1 MSLRNEHY
9 LQYIK
14 DQDEIAL
21 TTHVLKL
28 QKENRRFVHQ
38 LEHKQLGKIPSLTE
52 KDCETIQRYRWYL
65 EDTLLALK
73 NLGSDYMFTKSE
85 QKAFAFQ
92 KNVPKIT
99 RVGFYIGGYLGGIE
113 KYEIEINEDE
123 ALMSYSLSDT
133 HSVPPII
140 VMEPD
145 HLCKEEFFR
154 FIHSIHMGEWKKAYI
169 NAQKDDMFYDN
180 IIWRVEIFYADGLEK
195 VTFGGFNAFPYNF
208 EQFLNFFKRYK
219 RKVYTL

>member
-1 MSLRNEHY
+1 M
-9 LQYIK
+9 
-14 DQDEIAL
+14 
-21 TTHVLKL
+21 
-28 QKENRRFVHQ
+28 
-38 LEHKQLGKIPSLTE
+38 
-52 KDCETIQRYRWYL
+52 
-65 EDTLLALK
+65 
-73 NLGSDYMFTKSE
+73 
-85 QKAFAFQ
+85 
-92 KNVPKIT
+92 
-99 RVGFYIGGYLGGIE
+99 GGIE

-169 NAQKDDMFYDN
+169 NAQTDDMFYDN
-180 IIWRVEIFYADGLEK
+180 IIWGVEIFYADGVEK